1 MWTALALQDIKL
13 RYRGSVLGPFWVTI
27 NTLMMVAG
35 MSLIY
40 SQLFNIDKNTY
51 LPYLTI
57 GLVVWQFIS
66 GVITDSCDT
75 FVRAEGTIKQTPV
88 PFSVYAY
95 RGTCRNL
102 LILAHSLPVVPLAW
116 AVFGVHVD
124 WYVIEIVPALVIL
137 AINGCWLG
145 ILLGMISARFRDVPL
160 VVASAL
166 QAAFLLTPVFWPL
179 QALHGWQWLVCFN
192 PLFAAVDVMRA
203 PLLCMTA
210 NEASW
215 GVILATTVFG
225 CVLTFSFFARFRSRI
240 AYWV

>member
-1 MWTALALQDIKL
+1 VLLSYWPVSERLSRIPSTIGRPASHSSVTVPSENKAGVLSAEWPARSASAYALAWSDIAEGFSRSWMWTALALQDIKL

-145 ILLGMISARFRDVPL
+145 ILLA
-160 VVASAL
+160 
-166 QAAFLLTPVFWPL
+166 
-179 QALHGWQWLVCFN
+179 
-192 PLFAAVDVMRA
+192 
-203 PLLCMTA
+203 
-210 NEASW
+210 
-215 GVILATTVFG
+215 
-225 CVLTFSFFARFRSRI
+225 
-240 AYWV
+240 